1 MSIFLTVARSVCPNN
16 RYGRRAVVC
25 VMALWAVVLSPHS
38 AQAESADSLY
48 YQIGGASPVA
58 ISAGRGHQPGQI
70 GLGLRWNANARC
82 GNFDPKITV
91 RNQLN
96 GATDGFRSMMGNIV
110 RNAQGAVAS
119 LPAMIIQRADPG
131 LYDLVTNGVLQGKA
145 DFSKAKL
152 SCQQMAEKMGDM
164 IPTSGWQ
171 RRAVAENWQ
180 LAAMASPDAVRAE
193 ERVEDEAGNR
203 GTTWVGGEKRG
214 GSGQAP
220 IRVMNDTATA
230 GYNIL
235 HGRTNTTDTSPVSGG
250 GGGWGSVPTDDGN
263 WAGGGGNAGA
273 GGGGSA
279 CRGGMCTVW
288 GSPQEAAQWISKVAG
303 EEVHR
308 TCDGCEKVTTEAGAG
323 LMRDLEDEQEKLA
336 QDLANMVNGS
346 TPTTPEN
353 LRKVSAGPGLSV
365 SRGVIEALKTDPEG
379 PLLIH
384 RLAGEMALAR
394 TLTKAIWAR
403 RLLLA
408 GASEPGISDNEEG
421 QTAIDRRLQ
430 ILDRDI
436 DSLQTE
442 MEVRQALARNAAS
455 TAILRRSGSARTG
468 APESGDALPDPLDQL
483 Q

>member
-1 MSIFLTVARSVCPNN
+1 M
-16 RYGRRAVVC
+16 
-25 VMALWAVVLSPHS
+25 
-38 AQAESADSLY
+38 
-48 YQIGGASPVA
+48 
-58 ISAGRGHQPGQI
+58 
-70 GLGLRWNANARC
+70 
-82 GNFDPKITV
+82 PK
-91 RNQLN
+91 
-96 GATDGFRSMMGNIV
+96 
-110 RNAQGAVAS
+110 
-119 LPAMIIQRADPG
+119 
-131 LYDLVTNGVLQGKA
+131 
-145 DFSKAKL
+145 
-152 SCQQMAEKMGDM
+152 
-164 IPTSGWQ
+164 
-171 RRAVAENWQ
+171 
-180 LAAMASPDAVRAE
+180 

-263 WAGGGGNAGA
+263 WAGGGGNGSA

-336 QDLANMVNGS
+336 QDLASMVNGT

-379 PLLIH
+379 PLLLH

-421 QTAIDRRLQ
+421 RPLLIGVCRSLIGTLIRSRPRWKSDKRWPAMQPARRFG
-430 ILDRDI
+430 D
-436 DSLQTE
+436 
-442 MEVRQALARNAAS
+442 ARGPRGPA
-455 TAILRRSGSARTG
+455 RRSPAMPCPIRWIN
-468 APESGDALPDPLDQL
+468 
-483 Q
+483 